1 MIVSLADQ
9 PNLTD
14 RIYEGIRH
22 AIFSLELEPGSPLVE
37 RDLAARFGVSKT
49 PVRDA
54 LRRLAGEG
62 IVNQSPYRGTTVRVI
77 DPDEADEI
85 YALREVLEAMAVRLA
100 TPNLALADIEA
111 ARQCL
116 DQSRAAMEQGDRPL
130 VARINR
136 DFHAIFS
143 QRSGNRAL
151 DETLSNLQDRV
162 RLITIVGWRYRPS
175 MREDLAQHHAVLDAA
190 VAGDAEVA
198 GELMRQHIEC
208 FRMAYRAGWGDAHH
222 PG

>member
-9 PNLTD
+9 PNLAD

-62 IVNQSPYRGTTVRVI
+62 IVAQSPYRGTTVRVI

-85 YALREVLEAMAVRLA
+85 YALRAVLEAMAVRLA
-100 TPNLALADIEA
+100 TPNIAPADIET

-116 DQSRAAMEQGDRPL
+116 DRSRAAMDQGDRPL

-136 DFHAIFS
+136 DFHSIFS

-151 DETLSNLQDRV
+151 HETLSNLQDRV

-175 MREDLAQHHAVLDAA
+175 MREDLAQHQAVLDA
-190 VAGDAEVA
+190 VIAGDADGA
-198 GELMRQHIEC
+198 GELMRQHVEC
-208 FRMAYRAGWGDAHH
+208 FRLAYRAGLSDAHH
-222 PG
+222 SG

>member
-9 PNLTD
+9 PNLAD

-22 AIFSLELEPGSPLVE
+22 AIFSLELEPGAALVE

-62 IVNQSPYRGTTVRVI
+62 VVTQSPYRGTTVRII

-85 YALREVLEAMAVRLA
+85 YALREVLEAMAARLA
-100 TPNLALADIEA
+100 TPNLAPGDIDA

-116 DQSRAAMEQGDRPL
+116 ERSRAAMEQGDRPL

-151 DETLSNLQDRV
+151 HETLSNLQDRV
-162 RLITIVGWRYRPS
+162 RLITIVGWSHRPS
-175 MREDLAQHHAVLDAA
+175 MREDLAQHQAVLDAA
-190 VAGDAEVA
+190 AAGDADVA
-198 GELMRQHIEC
+198 GELMRQHVAC
-208 FRMAYRAGWGDAHH
+208 FREAYRAGWGDAH
-222 PG
+222 